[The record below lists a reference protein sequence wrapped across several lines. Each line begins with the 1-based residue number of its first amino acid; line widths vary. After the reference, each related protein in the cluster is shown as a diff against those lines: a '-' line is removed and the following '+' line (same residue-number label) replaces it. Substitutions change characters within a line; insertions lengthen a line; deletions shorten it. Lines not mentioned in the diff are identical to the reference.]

1 MASRCCSLRCG
12 AILVVALAIFIAALP
27 TMMSALL
34 RHMFTA
40 PNQKPWPNGTLR
52 LIDVN
57 GMPAQ
62 PLNSVERANDLISP
76 DKNKFLYHENDVWI
90 VSYVKSGTTWLICI
104 LAALYD
110 DESQHYCGNIQKT
123 TRKFCPQP
131 ELRKY
136 NNNIRLG
143 FSF

>member
-62 PLNSVERANDLISP
+62 PLNSVERVNDLISP
-76 DKNKFLYHENDVWI
+76 DNKFLHFDLNM
-90 VSYVKSGTTWLICI
+90 L
-104 LAALYD
+104 
-110 DESQHYCGNIQKT
+110 Q
-123 TRKFCPQP
+123 
-131 ELRKY
+131 
-136 NNNIRLG
+136 
-143 FSF
+143 